1 MTDRQQP
8 HDEWDQLAA
17 GYALH
22 ALEPDE
28 ELAFTRHLADCAE
41 CQELLPGHELTAAQ
55 LGSLADSADD
65 EAAPPWSAIRTAI
78 IGADTPRVVVP
89 LAAGRRRRGSPRLLS
104 AAAAVVVL
112 VAAGVIGWRVT
123 SGSPSASSQAI
134 ARCAHTA
141 GCAIVRLHASNG
153 ANPGVVLV
161 SDGRATMVPL
171 AMRPPAAD
179 RTYVLWQLLR
189 NGKPAPVGAFRQT
202 KGDVTAPLVTPYA
215 DTAAFAVSLEPTGP
229 LPTQP
234 TQVLAVGNT
243 TNLTR

>member
-1 MTDRQQP
+1 MTDRQPRP
-8 HDEWDQLAA
+8 HDEWDELAA

-22 ALEPDE
+22 ALEPND

-41 CQELLPGHELTAAQ
+41 CEKLLPGHELIAAQ
-55 LGSLADSADD
+55 LGSLADSAGED
-65 EAAPPWSAIRTAI
+65 ATPPWSAIRAGVVGTDRPA
-78 IGADTPRVVVP
+78 VVVP
-89 LAAGRRRRGSPRLLS
+89 LAEGRRRRRPSRVLA

-123 SGSPSASSQAI
+123 GGSPSASSQAI

-141 GCAIVRLHASNG
+141 GCNVVRLHASSG

-161 SDGRATMVPL
+161 SAGRATMVPL
-171 AMRPPAAD
+171 ALRPPAAD

-189 NGKPAPVGAFRQT
+189 NGKPTAVRAFRQT
-202 KGDVTAPLVTPYA
+202 KGEVSAPLVTSYA
-215 DTAAFAVSLEPTGP
+215 NTAAFAVSLEPTGP

-234 TQVLAVGNT
+234 TEVLAVGNT
-243 TNLTR
+243 ST